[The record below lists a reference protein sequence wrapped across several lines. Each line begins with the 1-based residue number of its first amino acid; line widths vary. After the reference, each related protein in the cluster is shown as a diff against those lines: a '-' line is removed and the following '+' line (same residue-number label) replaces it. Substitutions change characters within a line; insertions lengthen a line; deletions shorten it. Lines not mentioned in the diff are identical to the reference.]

1 MTDREN
7 VAAGTEGTEGTEGTD
22 PAAGRP
28 GHPTATSRAR
38 RIGGRPRPG
47 VEAAGDAAETVEPAA
62 ETTDTTE
69 PAAASR
75 VQLRKPRK
83 AARTDEPAD
92 EPAGE
97 PAEEP
102 VEPAAETPARGEG
115 GPMWLP
121 FGIAVLATAAAIVL
135 IVLGVLASSGVWW
148 GNTNSVRDQRSAVL
162 SAAKSCMATMNTYDY
177 RKLDQAEQAGLACTT
192 GKLTAQYKT
201 AMDKVIKP
209 QAAKVQFTQT
219 AQVLKAGI
227 ETVSEDGSQWTVL
240 VFGQL
245 STTNSATGTKTP
257 RLDLFSA
264 RAIMQQVH
272 GKWLVAN
279 YQYAPSA

>member
-1 MTDREN
+1 MTDDERFDGAPE
-7 VAAGTEGTEGTEGTD
+7 AGGEPRT
-22 PAAGRP
+22 

-47 VEAAGDAAETVEPAA
+47 AEPGTETAAEPAEQAGAGAGVRLRKPAKAARAGKSAEPAEAPAA
-62 ETTDTTE
+62 EE
-69 PAAASR
+69 PAAAEESR
-75 VQLRKPRK
+75 VR
-83 AARTDEPAD
+83 
-92 EPAGE
+92 
-97 PAEEP
+97 AEGP
-102 VEPAAETPARGEG
+102 
-115 GPMWLP
+115 PMWVP
-121 FGIAVLATAAAIVL
+121 FGIALVATAAAVVFL
-135 IVLGVLASSGVWW
+135 VLGVLAASGVWW
-148 GNTNSVRDQRSAVL
+148 GNTTGVRDQRGAVL

-201 AMDKVIKP
+201 AMEKVIKP

-227 ETVSEDGSQWTVL
+227 ETVSQDGSQWTVL

-279 YQYAPSA
+279 YEYAPAA